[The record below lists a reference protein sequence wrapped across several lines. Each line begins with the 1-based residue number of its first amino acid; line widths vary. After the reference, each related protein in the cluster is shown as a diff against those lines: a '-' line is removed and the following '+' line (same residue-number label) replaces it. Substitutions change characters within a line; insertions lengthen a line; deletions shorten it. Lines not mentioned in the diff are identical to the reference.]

1 MQLEFSATER
11 EIETERLR
19 RDLIVLAQS
28 VPPGPRLLAEMNA
41 LLDEIRD
48 CGTCVDEAY
57 LDLAERIVVAL
68 LPDAGDIDVSRALL
82 SLTRL
87 HIGVGELL
95 GRRCLHPDLARVVV
109 LDPADSTPINKGLI
123 EDLFFHYHLW
133 EAHRHR
139 EQGGW
144 EAFIEYLK
152 AQPQLWLDPGY
163 CALRSVVQDAI
174 GTAVRRD
181 DRETLLLLRRE
192 LGADPGVA
200 KALDK
205 VLQERFPSG
214 ADGAPT

>member
-1 MQLEFSATER
+1 MQLEFSAIGR
-11 EIETERLR
+11 EVETERIR
-19 RDLIVLAQS
+19 TDLMVLASSAPSGQH
-28 VPPGPRLLAEMNA
+28 LLAEANA

-48 CGTCVDEAY
+48 RGTCANEAY
-57 LDLAERIVVAL
+57 LDLAERIIIAL
-68 LPDAGDIDVSRALL
+68 APSAADPIVGRAIL

-87 HIGVGELL
+87 HMGVGELL
-95 GRRCLHPDLARVVV
+95 ARHRLHGDLARVVV
-109 LDPADSTPINKGLI
+109 LAPEDSTPGNRGLI

-139 EQGGW
+139 KQGGW
-144 EAFIEYLK
+144 ESFIEYLK
-152 AQPQLWLDPGY
+152 GQPRLWSDPGCY
-163 CALRSVVQDAI
+163 ALRSIVRDAI

-192 LGADPGVA
+192 LGTDPGVA

-205 VLQERFPSG
+205 LIQERFPSG